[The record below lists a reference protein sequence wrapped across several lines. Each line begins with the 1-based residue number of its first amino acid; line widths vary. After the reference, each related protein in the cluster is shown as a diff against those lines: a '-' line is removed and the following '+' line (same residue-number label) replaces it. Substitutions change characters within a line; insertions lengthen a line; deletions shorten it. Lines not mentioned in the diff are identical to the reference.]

1 MFLQIPTISPEDI
14 SQRNRPA
21 FEQALAFL
29 RANFPLVHEQLE
41 TEIVSELSLV
51 IRWPGANSDLKPVL
65 MMAHYDVVPVEG
77 QEWSKDPFAGE
88 VDGDF
93 IYGRGAVDDKSS
105 VMALLEATELGL
117 KNGFKPQRDL
127 YFVFGHDE
135 EVGGTQGAQVVAQT
149 FKDRGLEFEF
159 ILDEGGI
166 ITEGSKLGIP
176 RNVALIGIAEKGY
189 SDLELAI
196 TGTPGHSSMPPSST
210 TIGRLAQA
218 IRKVESHP
226 FPASVDGVFSQ
237 TLEALIPHASL
248 FQKWAL
254 SNLWLTAPLVESKL
268 AKNSTTNAFIRTAQ
282 SVTMIKGGT
291 KANVLPAEAKANVN
305 LRLLPGDR
313 AEWAKQ
319 RISTLLTELP
329 EVEVRQANP
338 EFVNEASAVSST
350 ESMGYS
356 LISAAI
362 SKLDSSVVP
371 IPYLVLG
378 ATDSRH
384 YRELSPNTYRFL
396 FASLFAEEVSRL
408 HGIDERIRRKDYQRA
423 IQFYATLIHNL

>member
-1 MFLQIPTISPEDI
+1 MVKAAGFLLAVIIGGLTVVTVGNTLFSGESASKGAVPAVEIPGWTIDSEQAEKSLRLFLQIPTISPEDI

-237 TLEALIPHASL
+237 TLEALIPHAS
-248 FQKWAL
+248 F
-254 SNLWLTAPLVESKL
+254 SEV
-268 AKNSTTNAFIRTAQ
+268 
-282 SVTMIKGGT
+282 G
-291 KANVLPAEAKANVN
+291 
-305 LRLLPGDR
+305 
-313 AEWAKQ
+313 
-319 RISTLLTELP
+319 P
-329 EVEVRQANP
+329 E
-338 EFVNEASAVSST
+338 
-350 ESMGYS
+350 
-356 LISAAI
+356 
-362 SKLDSSVVP
+362 
-371 IPYLVLG
+371 
-378 ATDSRH
+378 
-384 YRELSPNTYRFL
+384 
-396 FASLFAEEVSRL
+396 
-408 HGIDERIRRKDYQRA
+408 
-423 IQFYATLIHNL
+423 

>member
-1 MFLQIPTISPEDI
+1 TFPRVHNQLQVELI
-14 SQRNRPA
+14 
-21 FEQALAFL
+21 
-29 RANFPLVHEQLE
+29 
-41 TEIVSELSLV
+41 SELSLV
-51 IRWPGANSDLKPVL
+51 LRWPGLDPALKPVL

-77 QEWSKDPFAGE
+77 QEWTKEPFGGAVE
-88 VDGDF
+88 GDF

-105 VMALLEATELGL
+105 VMGLLEAAEVAL
-117 KNGFKPQRDL
+117 KNGFKPKRDL

-135 EVGGTQGAQVVAQT
+135 EVGGTEGAQVVAEV
-149 FKDRGLEFEF
+149 FKQRGLEFEF

-189 SDLELAI
+189 SDLELTI
-196 TGTPGHSSMPPSST
+196 TGTPGHSSMPPEST
-210 TIGRLAQA
+210 TIGRLARA
-218 IRKVESHP
+218 IRKVEGHP
-226 FPASVDGVFSQ
+226 FPASLDGVFSQ

-268 AKNSTTNAFIRTAQ
+268 AQNPTTNAFIRTAQ

-291 KANVLPAEAKANVN
+291 KANVLPAEAKANLN

-313 AEWAKQ
+313 AEWAKK
-319 RISTLLTELP
+319 RVSRLVAEYP
-329 EVEVRQANP
+329 EIEVRQANP
-338 EFVNEASAVSST
+338 GFVNEASAVSPTRSQ
-350 ESMGYS
+350 GYE

-362 SKLDSSVVP
+362 VKLDPSIVP

-384 YRELSPNTYRFL
+384 YRDLSPNIYRFL
-396 FASLFAEEVSRL
+396 FASLFADEVSRL
-408 HGIDERIRRKDYQRA
+408 HGIDERIR
-423 IQFYATLIHNL
+423 